1 MSLWISRKPEYE
13 TVVRPDIPGQRVNQ
27 YGLTENFEHRPALV
41 VRFIPKQLTPAQRI
55 RADLR
60 FREINPVSPY
70 GATPYQD
77 DGVMGSQFADY
88 IDDAEPFKGY
98 NPSFML
104 GKFDTATDINYAGQ
118 PEAETPEGKAR
129 LRKMVENHLENVDS
143 AKNVDF
149 ILLDGVTLTAP
160 WPNYP
165 LEGQGRHKTIEAA
178 LRATGIDPR
187 VVIEF
192 EQSQDKPGAGVIA
205 TAEALIAEFD
215 ETKAEDA
222 ALGAEIPA

>member
-1 MSLWISRKPEYE
+1 MLFVSRKPEYE

-27 YGLTENFEHRPALV
+27 YGMTENFEHRPALV

-55 RADLR
+55 RADLE
-60 FREINPVSPY
+60 FRRINPTSPY

-77 DGVMGSQFADY
+77 DGVMGSQFAEY

-104 GKFDTATDINYAGQ
+104 GKFDTATDIIYAGQ
-118 PEAETPEGKAR
+118 PEAQTEEGKAE
-129 LRKMVENHLENVDS
+129 LRKMVETHLQHLDSSLNVDY
-143 AKNVDF
+143 
-149 ILLDGVTLTAP
+149 ILLDGVTLEKP

-165 LEGQGRHKTIEAA
+165 LDGQGRHNAIAAAVKT
-178 LRATGIDPR
+178 LGLDPR

-192 EQSQDKPGAGVIA
+192 EQSQDKPGVGVISA
-205 TAEALIAEFD
+205 MEALIGEFD
-215 ETKAEDA
+215 ETKKEDD
-222 ALGAEIPA
+222 ALSASIPA